1 MLLVKMTVH
10 LRALEAVLV
19 AMAALVVVHLV
30 RVTVKMDAPMDVK
43 VTAVKHVVVDALIS
57 VPVVMLDALVVV
69 VLAPVN
75 VIRHAVL
82 LVVNLVNL
90 HAPRHV

>member
-1 MLLVKMTVH
+1 METIVH
-10 LRALEAVLV
+10 LPVKAIVLV
-19 AMAALVVVHLV
+19 AQDVLVVVHLV
-30 RVTVKMDAPMDVK
+30 RVTVKTDAPIDAK
-43 VTAVKHVVVDALIS
+43 ATAVKHVVADALIS
-57 VPVVMLDALVVV
+57 VPVVMLDALVAVV
-69 VLAPVN
+69 HVPVN

>member
-1 MLLVKMTVH
+1 MTVH
-10 LRALEAVLV
+10 LRALVTVLV
-19 AMAALVVVHLV
+19 ALDALVVVVLV
-30 RVTVKMDAPMDVK
+30 RVTATVDAPMDVK
-43 VTAVKHVVVDALIS
+43 VTAVKHVAADALIS
-57 VPVVMLDALVVV
+57 VPVVMLDALVAV